1 VRRASAAA
9 ALGAAAI
16 LAAAYAA
23 ARAQAS
29 PPQTSHEPESAS
41 AAAPPARRETPA
53 PFYRKYLVTGD
64 PLDDQIAEQEKRIQ
78 ERPDDASLR
87 NDFGNLLARRHF
99 AKEAAEQY
107 ELAAKLDKHNFIA
120 YYNLGLLRETEGKRG
135 AAISA
140 YEKSI
145 KRKPGF
151 PPSRFR
157 LGRLFEQE
165 GRESDAIVQYAQAFR
180 IDPAMRDPH
189 RNPLV
194 IDSELIY
201 RASLENYQRDIA
213 STVESGDALYADES
227 RFRAVPVDRS
237 VAAEE
242 VETQEPADAAPREVG
257 PAGAPQTGG
266 RHTRPAPTGE
276 TGGSMVGGPQPRPTA
291 RSNRIGRP
299 APPPRPT
306 PALEVAPPPDVEQP
320 PQAEPGQDQQ
330 APETMP
336 EPTPAPSD
344 DVEPS

>member
-1 VRRASAAA
+1 VSRVSTAA
-9 ALGAAAI
+9 ALGAAAV

-23 ARAQAS
+23 ARGQAS
-29 PPQTSHEPESAS
+29 PPQASHDAASAS
-41 AAAPPARRETPA
+41 APAPAAKRETAAPV
-53 PFYRKYLVTGD
+53 PFYRKYLVPGD
-64 PLDDQIAEQEKRIQ
+64 PLDEQILEQEKRIQ
-78 ERPDDASLR
+78 ERPDDASLH

-107 ELAAKLDKHNFIA
+107 ELAAKLDKHNFVA

-165 GRESDAIVQYAQAFR
+165 GRESDAIAQYAQAFR

-213 STVESGDALYADES
+213 TTVESGDVLYADES
-227 RFRAVPVDRS
+227 RFRAVPVDRA

-242 VETQEPADAAPREVG
+242 VEPESTEAAPRDVG
-257 PAGAPQTGG
+257 PTTSAPQTGG
-266 RHTRPAPTGE
+266 RHTRPAGE

-291 RSNRIGRP
+291 RTNRMSRP
-299 APPPRPT
+299 APPLRTT
-306 PALEVAPPPDVEQP
+306 PAPEVPPPPDVEQP

-330 APETMP
+330 TPETMP